1 MTDLLDQLRAACAV
15 SDPRHATTLPP
26 VAYRSAELYEL
37 EQAKVFR
44 PGWQG
49 VCRVEQVAEPG
60 SYYSIDLL
68 GHPLVVTRDHDGGL
82 HVLSRICRHRWMEV
96 VAGTG
101 RANTLQ
107 CPYHLWT
114 YGLDGQLL
122 GAPLMTEVPGFDKR
136 EICLPHVRHEV
147 WHGFVFV
154 NFDGT
159 AEPLAGQLTR
169 LEPYV
174 ENYELDGYR
183 SVNVSDWDCPWDW
196 KIMVENFME
205 CYHHLGTHRHSVED
219 EYPARLSWTDKGDE
233 LFSVLHAPRD
243 PKYHDQPPYLPG
255 SRRLRPEQLQEI
267 VMVTIYPHF
276 MILLYPGFL
285 YWMKALPEGP
295 GRMHLQLDICLSAAA
310 LADSDHDRILPKI
323 VDGVTAVLKE
333 DIDMCAGV
341 QRAVDNAAV
350 DGVGRL
356 AAIEQPLW
364 ELYRY
369 LGRQLGLVATAP

>member
-1 MTDLLDQLRAACAV
+1 MTDLLDQVRATCTV
-15 SDPRHATTLPP
+15 VDPRHGTTLPP
-26 VAYRSAELYEL
+26 DAYRSAEFYEL
-37 EQAKVFR
+37 ERAKVFR

-68 GHPLVVTRDHDGGL
+68 GHPLVVTRDRDGDL

-96 VAGTG
+96 ATGSG

-114 YGLDGQLL
+114 YGLDGRLL
-122 GAPLMTEVPGFDKR
+122 GAPLMTDVPGFDTR

-154 NFDGT
+154 NLDGT
-159 AEPLAGQLTR
+159 AKPLAPQLAA
-169 LEPYV
+169 LEPQV
-174 ENYELDGYR
+174 ENYEIDGYR
-183 SVNVSDWDCPWDW
+183 SVYIADWDCPWDW

-205 CYHHLGTHRHSVED
+205 CYHHMGTHRQTVED
-219 EYPARLSWTDKGDE
+219 EYPAGLSWTDSGGE
-233 LFSVLHAPRD
+233 LFSVLHSPKD
-243 PKYHDQPPYLPG
+243 PKYHDQPPFLPG
-255 SRRLRPEQLQEI
+255 SSRLLPEQLQEM

-276 MILLYPGFL
+276 MLLLYPGLL
-285 YWMKALPEGP
+285 YWMRALPDGP
-295 GRMHLQLDICLSAAA
+295 GRMRLQLDLCLSGAA
-310 LADSDHDRILPKI
+310 LTAPDRDRIQAKVVEAI
-323 VDGVTAVLKE
+323 TAVFGE
-333 DIDMCAGV
+333 DMAMCAAV
-341 QRAVDNAAV
+341 QRAINSGAV

-356 AAIEQPLW
+356 APIERPLW

-369 LGRQLGLVATAP
+369 LGRQLGLVTAGR